1 MRQIT
6 SFLALVALAST
17 SVRAAEMHFPVLP
30 IGSTMPT
37 FELIGVD
44 GQIHHSGDWVTSK
57 VLVVVFT
64 CDHCPTAQLYED
76 RIKAIAADYTSKG
89 VQLVAIQP
97 NSPSAVRLDELGY
110 TDVSDSFPEM
120 KLRAEYRHFNFPYLY
135 DGDTQQ
141 VAKQFGP
148 ASTPHVFVFDSS
160 RHLRYE
166 GRVDNSQRAKL
177 VTRQDARE
185 AIDAVLAGRPVAVQ
199 HTPSIGCS
207 TKWAYKEEGR
217 HEESERLSAEPVSL
231 TDVDADGIK
240 KLAQNTGG
248 KVTLVDF
255 WATWCGPCVHE
266 MPDLVKIWHMYRQ
279 RPFNFVTVSIN
290 YPDERKGVESALDRL
305 HVAATNL
312 LFGVTDGY
320 SLMKVFDPEW
330 NGSIPYT
337 ALLGPDGNVIW
348 KYQGEVDMLPL
359 RRRILA
365 ALPDDDYVGQKAY
378 WNSVN

>member
-6 SFLALVALAST
+6 SVLALVALAYASA
-17 SVRAAEMHFPVLP
+17 RAAEMHIPVLP
-30 IGSTMPT
+30 IGSTMPP
-37 FELIGVD
+37 FELLGVD

-76 RIKAIAADYTSKG
+76 RIKAIAADYASKG

-97 NSPSAVRLDELGY
+97 NSPSAIRLDELGY

-120 KLRAEYRHFNFPYLY
+120 KIRAAYRHFNFPYLY

-148 ASTPHVFVFDSS
+148 AATPHVFVFDSS

-177 VTRQDARE
+177 VTRQDTRE
-185 AIDAVLAGRPVAVQ
+185 AIDAILAGRPVAVQ

-217 HEESERLSAEPVSL
+217 NQEAERLAAEPIAL

-240 KLAQNTGG
+240 KLAQNTGS

-255 WATWCGPCVHE
+255 WATWCGPCIHE
-266 MPDLVKIWHMYRQ
+266 MPDLVKIWQMYRH
-279 RPFNFVTVSIN
+279 RPFDFVTVSIN
-290 YPDERKGVESALDRL
+290 YPDERKGVQSALERL

-320 SLMKVFDPEW
+320 SLMKVFDPGW
-330 NGSIPYT
+330 NGSVPYT